1 MTLRLF
7 TMTSAIVAVVAFSL
21 PAMAEAPLTDLSSQS
36 IQVGPGGVRV
46 GHDRHDSRRRDGR
59 DRFESRGRDRRD
71 RDESRGRGGEGRG
84 CKTVTVRERL
94 PGGGVKITKRSS
106 C

>member
-7 TMTSAIVAVVAFSL
+7 TIASAVVAVVAFSL
-21 PAMAEAPLTDLSSQS
+21 PAMAEAPVTDLSSQS

-46 GHDRHDSRRRDGR
+46 GHDRYDSRRRDR
-59 DRFESRGRDRRD
+59 RVHDRFESRGR
-71 RDESRGRGGEGRG
+71 GGQGGG

>member
-1 MTLRLF
+1 MTLRLL
-7 TMTSAIVAVVAFSL
+7 TLTSAVVAVVAFSL
-21 PAMAEAPLTDLSSQS
+21 PAAAEPPLTDLSSQT

-46 GHDRHDSRRRDGR
+46 GHDRYDSRRRDR
-59 DRFESRGRDRRD
+59 RVHDRFESRGR
-71 RDESRGRGGEGRG
+71 GGQGGGG
-84 CKTVTVRERL
+84 CRTVTVKERL

>member
-7 TMTSAIVAVVAFSL
+7 TVTVAVVAVVAVVAFSV
-21 PAMAEAPLTDLSSQS
+21 PALAEAPLSDLSSQS

-46 GHDRHDSRRRDGR
+46 GHDRYDSRRRDR
-59 DRFESRGRDRRD
+59 RVHDRFEP
-71 RDESRGRGGEGRG
+71 RGRGGQGAG
-84 CKTVTVRERL
+84 CKTVTVKERL
-94 PGGGVKITKRSS
+94 PGGGVKIIKRCS

>member
-1 MTLRLF
+1 MTLRLL

-46 GHDRHDSRRRDGR
+46 GHDRYDSRRRD
-59 DRFESRGRDRRD
+59 RRD
-71 RDESRGRGGEGRG
+71 RSESRGRGGQGGG

-94 PGGGVKITKRSS
+94 PGGGVKIIKRSS

>member
-7 TMTSAIVAVVAFSL
+7 TMTSAFVAAVAFSL
-21 PAMAEAPLTDLSSQS
+21 PVMAEAPLTDLSSQS

-46 GHDRHDSRRRDGR
+46 GHDRYDSRRRDRRDRR
-59 DRFESRGRDRRD
+59 DRFESRGR
-71 RDESRGRGGEGRG
+71 GGQGG
-84 CKTVTVRERL
+84 NCKTVTVKERL